1 MVEIGGQNCETR
13 ASPSEWVV
21 DCIDCIKKAILTWL
35 FLEIQGLISIR
46 RLA

>member
-1 MVEIGGQNCETR
+1 MVEIAGQNCETR

-21 DCIDCIKKAILTWL
+21 DCIDCMKMAILTLL
-35 FLEIQGLISIR
+35 FLEIMGLISIR